1 MAKVWGMKTRKD
13 PPHRPPVLIDTPIWR
28 SYFLKEERTFREVN
42 ALMDAGRVCCLDLIV
57 GELLGAADTEEE
69 IKVLRDLTRVFP
81 LLKESPGAWVE
92 AARLAF
98 RLRQRGKALSLRD
111 AYLAFMAQTH
121 GVLLYTPNQ
130 PLRQA
135 QRTLGLRLNFF
146 PFRRS
151 PE

>member
-1 MAKVWGMKTRKD
+1 MKTRKD
-13 PPHRPPVLIDTPIWR
+13 PPPCPPVLVDTPVWR
-28 SYFLKEERTFREVN
+28 SYFLKEERIFRAVN
-42 ALMDAGRVCCLDLIV
+42 ALMDTGRVCCLDLIV

-69 IKVLRDLTRVFP
+69 IKVLRDFTRVFP

-98 RLRQRGKALSLRD
+98 QLRQRGKTLSLRD

-130 PLRQA
+130 TLRQA
-135 QRTLGLRLNFF
+135 QRTLALKLNFF

-151 PE
+151 SK